1 MVGIKT
7 TFKVGDKE
15 IEWKSVI
22 KWLLDWAQKQE
33 YEKKAARDSFVT
45 SGKIIFEDIK
55 WAWRREKNKELYA
68 KLYHVASKCGLKK
81 ECVSWKESGKVLS
94 DRIAQAK
101 NKGSIGAYIDTFY
114 QKDSD
119 DWKNAYAAFDVEAPE
134 QKERLKK
141 STGTDETKVVKPGET
156 KVVKPGVTIDRQDK
170 QEYDKRYRERKRQQG
185 CVLGDACKCKGLA
198 EQAMIRAPGKDGF
211 IHTKCLKRTCAE
223 CKITGTADDIR
234 SVSPNKPGE
243 FVHKKCL
250 KRTCAECKI
259 TGTAEDICMV
269 SPNKPGEFVHKKCLD
284 RTCAKC
290 KITGTARDICMVSPN
305 KPGEFVH
312 KKCLDRTCAECKIT
326 GTAKDIC
333 LVSPNKP
340 GEFVHPHCLNR
351 TCAECKI
358 TGTAKDICM
367 VSPNKPGEF
376 VHRECLKRTCAKCKE
391 TGTARDICMV
401 SPNKP
406 GEHVHQKCLKRT
418 CSFCGKKADART
430 IFRNRRCS
438 TPGNP
443 VFSCRSEACRFQ
455 FPFTDPNGCAF
466 CGRKF
471 TCSSISLD
479 SMKRII
485 ARHEMKI
492 KPKRDACSECFWRKF
507 HLHQAAKRDKELER
521 IDKLT
526 KKDMSKL
533 YKKLRKLMLKMK
545 RRHEETS

>member
-22 KWLLDWAQKQE
+22 KWMLEWAQKQE
-33 YEKKAARDSFVT
+33 YEKKDARDSFVN

-68 KLYHVASKCGLKK
+68 KLYHVASKCGLGK
-81 ECVSWKESGKVLS
+81 ECVSWEKSGKVLS
-94 DRIAQAK
+94 DRIAKAK

-119 DWKNAYAAFDVEAPE
+119 DWKNAYAAFDLKATE
-134 QKERLKK
+134 QKEKLKK
-141 STGTDETKVVKPGET
+141 SKGTDETKVVKPGL
-156 KVVKPGVTIDRQDK
+156 TIDK

-198 EQAMIRAPGKDGF
+198 NEAMILAPGKAGF
-211 IHTKCLKRTCAE
+211 IH
-223 CKITGTADDIR
+223 I
-234 SVSPNKPGE
+234 
-243 FVHKKCL
+243 KCL

-259 TGTAEDICMV
+259 TGTAENICM
-269 SPNKPGEFVHKKCLD
+269 
-284 RTCAKC
+284 
-290 KITGTARDICMVSPN
+290 
-305 KPGEFVH
+305 
-312 KKCLDRTCAECKIT
+312 
-326 GTAKDIC
+326 
-333 LVSPNKP
+333 VSPNKP
-340 GEFVHPHCLNR
+340 GEFVHPHCL
-351 TCAECKI
+351 
-358 TGTAKDICM
+358 
-367 VSPNKPGEF
+367 
-376 VHRECLKRTCAKCKE
+376 KRTCAKCKE
-391 TGTARDICMV
+391 TGTAENICLV

-406 GEHVHQKCLKRT
+406 DEHVHRECLKRT

-471 TCSSISLD
+471 TCSNISLD

-492 KPKRDACSECFWRKF
+492 KPKRDACSGCFWRKF

-533 YKKLRKLMLKMK
+533 YEKLRKLMTKMK
-545 RRHEETS
+545 QRYASGDDEMEEED